1 METLSHAELTFLDS
15 AGAVIGNI
23 HLYGSRPGDIVQAP
37 PEDCERFG
45 EEPIQL
51 IESGVYEYSLD
62 CATNL
67 RLSTRAGG
75 TLLTRSS
82 NPRLSNCGR
91 LETRGYVGRL
101 PLFLMPMDGGEPVS
115 SIVVEVR
122 SQKLGYRDDIRQM
135 LSDIAD
141 EVVALA
147 LDHRSPTELR
157 IRPDPTK
164 TASSLYQRY
173 AVVSGLLRSPHFHAA
188 LNQIIFR
195 PNSSLRSEAHEVTAD
210 RIKRL
215 DRNALKQFTSGSN
228 RSSLPK
234 SHPLS
239 SRLSSLS
246 SSVRTTRR
254 EPNHDTQENQFVRFV
269 LEQFSTF
276 LATVEQTVC
285 ANPTEESRRLQLE
298 ANALLK
304 GLAGYLCHPILMKAS
319 CLTQIPLNSPV
330 LQRREGYREVLQAWM
345 KFDACASITWHGAED
360 VFGAGQQ
367 NTAVLYEYWVFFKLL
382 ALVNEAC
389 GLPKPELAK
398 LFTKTTDGLSV
409 NLRRGKN
416 LAIKGQVA
424 IGGKR
429 LELRLDYNRTFRWS
443 PDALAPG
450 SWTRTL
456 RPDYTISVWM
466 EGTTEKE
473 AEADGSIAH
482 LHFDAKYRLDELGSV
497 FCLESGS
504 SPLDEADSDLLNLEN
519 SAVKSSA
526 KATDLLKMHAYKD
539 AIRRSVGSF
548 VLYPGTESIKWS
560 EFHELLPG
568 LGAFVVKPGGSGQI
582 LTQFLADFLSHY
594 ASGSIRQGVSE
605 FISATYG
612 AALSSATHYS
622 ETIGEAP

>member
-1 METLSHAELTFLDS
+1 METLSHAELTFFDS
-15 AGAVIGNI
+15 AGAVTGKI
-23 HLYGSRPGDIVQAP
+23 HLYGSKPSDIVRAP
-37 PEDCERFG
+37 REDCERFG

-62 CATNL
+62 CANNL

-101 PLFLMPMDGGEPVS
+101 PLFLVPMEGGEPVS

-122 SQKLGYRDDIRQM
+122 SHKLGYRDDIRQM

-157 IRPDPTK
+157 IRPDPTR

-173 AVVSGLLRSPHFHAA
+173 AIVSGLLRSPHFHAA

-195 PNSSLRSEAHEVTAD
+195 PYSSLRSETHVVTAD

-215 DRNALKQFTSGSN
+215 DRNALKQFTSGSS
-228 RSSLPK
+228 RSSLPE

-246 SSVRTTRR
+246 SHVRITRR
-254 EPNHDTQENQFVRFV
+254 EPDHDTQENQFVRFV

-276 LATVEQTVC
+276 LSTVEQTVC
-285 ANPTEESRRLQLE
+285 ANPTEEGRRLQLE

-304 GLAGYLCHPILMKAS
+304 GLAGYLTHPILMKAS

-345 KFDACASITWHGAED
+345 KFDASASLTWHGADD

-382 ALVNEAC
+382 ALVNEIC

-398 LFTKTTDGLSV
+398 LFTRTTDGLSV

-416 LAIKGQVA
+416 LALKGQVT
-424 IGGKR
+424 IDGST
-429 LELRLDYNRTFRWS
+429 LELRFDYNRTFKWS
-443 PDALAPG
+443 PDVLTPG

-456 RPDYTISVWM
+456 RPDYTVSIWRA
-466 EGTTEKE
+466 GATEAE

-482 LHFDAKYRLDELGSV
+482 LHFDAKYRLDEFDSV
-497 FCLESGS
+497 FCLENDNSALDELGGDLQSLANAVAKS
-504 SPLDEADSDLLNLEN
+504 SP
-519 SAVKSSA
+519 

-548 VLYPGTESIKWS
+548 VLYPGTESIRWS
-560 EFHELLPG
+560 EYHELLPG
-568 LGAFVVKPGGSGQI
+568 LGAFVVKPGKGGQV
-582 LTQFLADFLSHY
+582 LTQFLADFLYHY
-594 ASGSIRQGVSE
+594 ASGSIQQQVSRTV
-605 FISATYG
+605 STTYG
-612 AALSSATHYS
+612 AVYGSATHSS
-622 ETIGEAP
+622 E